1 MKRHLSSAILASAIV
16 LTLPPELA
24 AQQPLPKASAGEVV
38 TMTAKVVSVD
48 TATREVVLEGS
59 NGAKRTIVAGPD
71 VRNLAQVKPGDIVKA
86 TYAQAVA
93 IELKKGGS
101 AILSERVKEE
111 ASGAP
116 LGEKPSGVARR
127 QVTLTGRVEEVDA
140 ASRLVSVK
148 GPKGNVVDVGVSPQT
163 LAEVKVGDE
172 VELVYTEALA
182 IAVTAGAN

>member
-1 MKRHLSSAILASAIV
+1 MNCSLPLSVLAAAV
-16 LTLPPELA
+16 FMTLPPQLS
-24 AQQPLPKASAGEVV
+24 AQQSLPKASAGEI
-38 TMTAKVVSVD
+38 AVVSARVIAVD
-48 TATREVVLEGS
+48 QDAREVVLEGR
-59 NGAKRTIVAGPD
+59 NGQTRTLVLGPE
-71 VRNLAQVKPGDIVKA
+71 VKNLAQVKPGDVVKA
-86 TYAQAVA
+86 TYEQAVA

-101 AILSERVKEE
+101 AIPSERVKEE